1 MDWALYVITDA
12 GLSGGRSHV
21 DVIRAAIDGGATVVQ
36 YREKEAT
43 TRQLVEEALVLR
55 ELTRGAG
62 VPFIVNDRLDV
73 ALAAQADG
81 VHVGQDDMPA
91 TLARRLMTRERIVG
105 VSVTNLR
112 EAIQAEQDGA
122 DYLGVGP
129 IFATP
134 TKPDAAPPM
143 GLDGLSEVC
152 RRVSVPA
159 VAIGGINEHNAAE
172 VIRAG
177 ADGVAVV
184 SAVVA
189 APDVAAAARR
199 LREIVEAARKP

>member
-1 MDWALYVITDA
+1 MPL
-12 GLSGGRSHV
+12 
-21 DVIRAAIDGGATVVQ
+21 
-36 YREKEAT
+36 
-43 TRQLVEEALVLR
+43 
-55 ELTRGAG
+55 
-62 VPFIVNDRLDV
+62 IVNDRLDV
-73 ALAAQADG
+73 ALAIKAEG

-91 TLARRLMTRERIVG
+91 TLTRNLMGQKGIVG
-105 VSVTNLR
+105 VSATNLQ
-112 EAIQAEQDGA
+112 EAIQAEEDGA

-143 GLDGLSEVC
+143 GLEGLAEVC
-152 RRVSVPA
+152 RRVSIPV
-159 VAIGGINEHNAAE
+159 VAIGGINEHNAAA
-172 VIRAG
+172 VIEAG

-199 LREIVEAARKP
+199 LREVVEAARTSRGAWDAHC